1 MTKKTTLKLK
11 TNYVHCCWDYP
22 TTFIYVSN
30 LFQPICT
37 FIEESSMIQVEA
49 SKVHTWLY
57 EHTAHKH
64 TSQAKSKS
72 SLIKNLNIQVVL
84 IAIQYW

>member
-49 SKVHTWLY
+49 SKVHT
-57 EHTAHKH
+57 
-64 TSQAKSKS
+64 
-72 SLIKNLNIQVVL
+72 
-84 IAIQYW
+84 